1 MNYEEEIKT
10 KIVLSHPS
18 ENPTITQ
25 IRGEIDTEI
34 IFYDNYREILHK
46 MLDDAIDW
54 FMGFKG
60 NVYLYVVTRCE
71 EHSDYVEKVFVDEEK
86 AKDYCRWF
94 VGKDDEYARSY
105 TKVELTR

>member
-10 KIVLSHPS
+10 KMVLYHPQENHTILLMRGQVDS
-18 ENPTITQ
+18 EFV
-25 IRGEIDTEI
+25 
-34 IFYDNYREILHK
+34 FYDNYREIFHK
-46 MLDDAIDW
+46 ILDDAIDE

-71 EHSDYVEKVFVDEEK
+71 EHSDCVEKVFVDEEK
-86 AKDYCRWF
+86 AIDYCSRF
-94 VGKDDEYARSY
+94 EGKDDEYARNY

>member
-10 KIVLSHPS
+10 KMVLYH
-18 ENPTITQ
+18 
-25 IRGEIDTEI
+25 
-34 IFYDNYREILHK
+34 NYREILHK
-46 MLDDAIDW
+46 MLDDAIDE

-86 AKDYCRWF
+86 AIDYCRQF
-94 VGKDDEYARSY
+94 DSPNDEYARQY
-105 TKVELTR
+105 LKVELTR

>member
-10 KIVLSHPS
+10 KMVLYHPL
-18 ENPTITQ
+18 ENPTILLM
-25 IRGEIDTEI
+25 RGQVDSEIV
-34 IFYDNYREILHK
+34 FYDNYREILHK
-46 MLDDAIDW
+46 MLDDAIDE

-86 AKDYCRWF
+86 AIDYCRQF
-94 VGKDDEYARSY
+94 DNKDDEYARSY